1 VRSLLLLIVFFLLQG
16 AIAVG
21 IALIRQ
27 AAGRDPIPDAEGML
41 LLFALTV
48 PPLLLVT
55 WGFLRVFDRRGL
67 ASLGARWPVGGRRAV
82 LRQALMVPLVVLA
95 LFGAWLALLALLPN
109 TTVRSAGTD
118 GGLTGPAGS
127 LRLLVL
133 LAGFLVQGG
142 VEEWL
147 IRGYTYHA
155 LRERWRRSV
164 AILASSLLFA
174 LLHGLNPDVSAV
186 ALINTFLAGVI
197 LALLVERSRS
207 LWSAVLAHGV
217 WNFAISSLVSLPVSG
232 VLFPHL
238 LTVSVKGPALLTGDG
253 FGPEGSAVLTL
264 LALPLVAA
272 LGFRLPPPA
281 TPPKPEIQ
289 PEHSAVPS

>member
-1 VRSLLLLIVFFLLQG
+1 
-16 AIAVG
+16 
-21 IALIRQ
+21 
-27 AAGRDPIPDAEGML
+27 
-41 LLFALTV
+41 
-48 PPLLLVT
+48 
-55 WGFLRVFDRRGL
+55 
-67 ASLGARWPVGGRRAV
+67 VGGPRAA
-82 LRQALMVPLVVLA
+82 LRQAVTVPAVVFA
-95 LFGAWLALLALLPN
+95 LFGAWLALLELLPE
-109 TTVRSAGTD
+109 TAVRSAGTK
-118 GGLTGPAGS
+118 GGLTGPTGA
-127 LRLLVL
+127 LHLLAL
-133 LAGFLVQGG
+133 LAGFLLQGG

-164 AILASSLLFA
+164 AILASSALFA
-174 LLHGLNPDVSAV
+174 VLHGLNPDVSAI

-197 LALLVERSRS
+197 LNLLVERSRS

-217 WNFAISSLVSLPVSG
+217 WNFTISSLVSLPVSG

-238 LTVSVKGPALLTGDG
+238 LSVSVQGPPLLTGGG

-272 LGFRLPPPA
+272 LAFRLPPPA
-281 TPPKPEIQ
+281 PPNVLPKAEIQ